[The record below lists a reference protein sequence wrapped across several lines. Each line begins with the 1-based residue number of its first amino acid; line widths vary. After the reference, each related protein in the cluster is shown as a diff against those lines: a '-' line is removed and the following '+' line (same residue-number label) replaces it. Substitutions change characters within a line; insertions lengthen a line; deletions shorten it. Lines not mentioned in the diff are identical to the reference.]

1 MARARNSFILQGLSG
16 KIGDIVVKQYR
27 YGTVVTKVPDMSNVK
42 STRLQKKKRKKFKEA
57 VAFAQKILANPAKR
71 AAFEAK
77 LKRGKTGYHAAIS
90 QYLKKT

>member
-1 MARARNSFILQGLSG
+1 MARARNSFILEGLRG

-57 VAFAQKILANPAKR
+57 VAFALKILADPKAK

-77 LKRGKTGYHAAIS
+77 LKRGKTVYHTAIS
-90 QYLKKT
+90 QFLKKK